1 LFIAVSEFIKAK
13 LVEQGFPADKIVVHY
28 IGVDTERFQPDP
40 TVPREPVILFV
51 GRLAEKKGCEY
62 IIRAMSQIQTE
73 VPDAE
78 LVIIG
83 DGPLRAELE
92 ELATTLLHRYQF
104 LGLQPPDIVRTW
116 MNRACL
122 LAAPSVTSSTGDSEG
137 LPMVIVEAQAMG
149 LPVVSSIHAGIPE
162 AVVHEETGFL
172 VAERDWKGLA
182 EHSLRLLKEPNLW
195 QRLSLNGME
204 RSRTK
209 FDLHKQNRAL
219 EDIYSRIQL
228 TVGCVNGV

>member
-1 LFIAVSEFIKAK
+1 
-13 LVEQGFPADKIVVHY
+13 
-28 IGVDTERFQPDP
+28 
-40 TVPREPVILFV
+40 
-51 GRLAEKKGCEY
+51 
-62 IIRAMSQIQTE
+62 
-73 VPDAE
+73 
-78 LVIIG
+78 
-83 DGPLRAELE
+83 
-92 ELATTLLHRYQF
+92 
-104 LGLQPPDIVRTW
+104 
-116 MNRACL
+116 
-122 LAAPSVTSSTGDSEG
+122 
-137 LPMVIVEAQAMG
+137 MG

-182 EHSLRLLKEPNLW
+182 EYSLRLLKEPNLW
-195 QRLSLNGME
+195 QRLSLNGMK